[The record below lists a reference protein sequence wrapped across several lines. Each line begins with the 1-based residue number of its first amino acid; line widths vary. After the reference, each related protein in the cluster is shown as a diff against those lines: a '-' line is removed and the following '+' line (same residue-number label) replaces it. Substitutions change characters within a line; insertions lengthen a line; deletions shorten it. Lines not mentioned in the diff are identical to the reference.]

1 VKAKDIR
8 DKTDEELSQF
18 LRERKDALMSF
29 RMQLVTGQVD
39 NVRAARA
46 ARKYIARVKT
56 ILRERELRAERKAE

>member
-1 VKAKDIR
+1 MKAKDIR

-46 ARKYIARVKT
+46 ARKDIARVKT